1 MNFQPP
7 EPWIRTLAELIRKT
21 STELPADI
29 VATLA
34 AGQATETPG
43 CRAATTLGTIL
54 DNATLA
60 AETCVPMCQDTGTL
74 TFWFEAPRGTDHRLL
89 EEAARQAVR
98 DATANGWLR
107 LNVIDVPSGAQ
118 VSDNVAEGNP
128 SIHIE
133 QRDVDAISVRLLMKG
148 GGCENMNIQYSLPD
162 ASLGAGRD
170 LEGVR
175 RCLLDAVWRAQG
187 NGCAPGVLG
196 VCFGGDRSSGMEFA
210 KLQLLRRLD
219 EPASDARLAALEKR
233 ILRESARLGI
243 GPMGLGGAA
252 ALLGVRIGALTRLP
266 ASCFV
271 SVAYMCWA
279 VRRHGADFTAGGKLK
294 RRLG

>member
-1 MNFQPP
+1 MRAAFSQWRAN
-7 EPWIRTLAELIRKT
+7 LLELIRRT
-21 STELPADI
+21 SCDLPSDVERALKGAARLARSGSPARWVLDAVLGN
-29 VATLA
+29 VALA
-34 AGQATETPG
+34 
-43 CRAATTLGTIL
+43 RARGAPL
-54 DNATLA
+54 
-60 AETCVPMCQDTGTL
+60 CQDTGAL
-74 TFWFEAPRGTDHRLL
+74 IFHVRAPFAFDSAPVFRAIP
-89 EEAARQAVR
+89 EAVR
-98 DATANGWLR
+98 EATRAGLLR
-107 LNVIDVPSGAQ
+107 QNTIEPVSGR
-118 VSDNVAEGNP
+118 SCPGNIGP
-128 SIHIE
+128 GSPAVHLAPE
-133 QRDVDAISVRLLMKG
+133 DRRDVEVRLLMKG
-148 GGCENMNIQYSLPD
+148 GGSENMSAQYSLPD
-162 ASLGAGRD
+162 ARLGAGRD

-175 RCLLDAVWRAQG
+175 RCALDAVVRAQG

-219 EPASDARLAALEKR
+219 EPAPDARLAALEKR

-252 ALLGVRIGALTRLP
+252 ALLGVRIGTLTRLP

-279 VRRHGADFTAGGKLK
+279 VRRHGAVFTAGGKLK